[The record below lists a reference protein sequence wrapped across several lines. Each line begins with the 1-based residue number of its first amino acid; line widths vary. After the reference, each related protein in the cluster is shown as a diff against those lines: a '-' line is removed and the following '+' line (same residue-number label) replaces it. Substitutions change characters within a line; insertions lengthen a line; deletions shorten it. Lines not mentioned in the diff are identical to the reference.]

1 MRNDTLQNVDRGIAE
16 KRKAL
21 VGFDDS
27 RKKAIKLDVSKS
39 QRVDQNKKLL
49 QNLSD
54 KGQKE
59 GLDVEEGEIVTEE
72 PSVEVSVS
80 RRVVSEDATLAESVK
95 KRISQNGNNSEP
107 QIGNLDSQKI
117 LDTLAKM
124 EKRRERFKQPIGMN
138 KEAVKQPIGSNN
150 EVVKSLKLNTDSAV
164 DIGEIKQ
171 QRPVRKRRWNG

>member
-27 RKKAIKLDVSKS
+27 RKKAIKLGVSKS
-39 QRVDQNKKLL
+39 QCVDQNKKLL

-80 RRVVSEDATLAESVK
+80 RRDVSEGAALAESL
-95 KRISQNGNNSEP
+95 KRISPNGNNPEL
-107 QIGNLDSQKI
+107 QIGNFESQKI

-124 EKRRERFKQPIGMN
+124 EKRRERFKQPISMN
-138 KEAVKQPIGSNN
+138 KEAVKQPISMNN